1 MMKESL
7 AEIVGKL
14 RREGTDD
21 SHYEVKECAKKLSS
35 SVWETVSAFANTSG
49 GAIILG
55 VSEKDGFSP
64 VKDFAIDEVC
74 NQFVSGMGDGGE
86 RGLVSNPPRY
96 TIERD
101 ELEGANVLL
110 IRVEELLVGEK
121 PCYITARGVQNGS
134 YKRIDD
140 KDVRLSSNEVY
151 LLQTALT
158 VDGSDREPVQ
168 GATRED
174 LDETAVD
181 LIIARA
187 QQLSPR
193 SLRGAEKQVDKE
205 KRLNL
210 LNSNGEVMRSGLLV
224 AGVYPQQFYP
234 KLHVDVAAH
243 PGTGKGQGGGK
254 RFIDRMVCEGT
265 IGEMVETAV
274 AATTKNLRRTS
285 EVSGVGRIDAL
296 EIPPEVLREA
306 IANALVHRSYHPRF
320 DGTAVTVDIFVD
332 RIEITNPG
340 GLWGKTKEE
349 LADGRSCCRNP
360 TLMKLMSYAPLSSD
374 TGASLVEGNGGGIG
388 FMIDELTTR
397 GLESPEFRPGT
408 DSFKVILHRQT
419 GRPSRSASV
428 KRGEIAVEALLKKYG
443 TMSAQELVE
452 KTGMTVSQV
461 RRRLADL
468 IDSGQVVATAPVT
481 SRNRK
486 YRVSE

>member
-1 MMKESL
+1 MSESVV
-7 AEIVGKL
+7 EIVQRL

-21 SHYEVKECAKKLSS
+21 SRYEVKECAQNLSS
-35 SVWETVSAFANTSG
+35 DVWETVSAFANTSG
-49 GAIILG
+49 GTIVLG
-55 VSEKDGFSP
+55 VSEKNDFSP
-64 VKDFAIDEVC
+64 VGDFAIDKVR

-96 TIERD
+96 AVERD
-101 ELEGANVLL
+101 EFEGANVLL
-110 IRVEELLVGEK
+110 ILIEELHVGEK

-158 VDGSDREPVQ
+158 VDGSDREAVQ
-168 GATRED
+168 GAARED
-174 LDETAVD
+174 LDKAMVN
-181 LIIARA
+181 LIIAKA

-193 SLRGAEKQVDKE
+193 SLRGAEGRVDKE

-210 LNSNGEVMRSGLLV
+210 LNSNGEIMRAGLLV
-224 AGVYPQQFYP
+224 AGAYPQQFYP

-243 PGTGKGQGGGK
+243 PGFAKGQGGSK
-254 RFIDRMVCEGT
+254 RFIDRTICEGT
-265 IGEMVETAV
+265 VGEMVEAAVVATA
-274 AATTKNLRRTS
+274 KNLRRAS
-285 EVSGVGRIDAL
+285 DISGVGRVDTM
-296 EIPPEVLREA
+296 EIPLEVLREA

-320 DGTAVTVDIFVD
+320 DGTSVTIDIFDD

-360 TLMKLMSYAPLSSD
+360 TLMKLLSYAPLSSEV
-374 TGASLVEGNGGGIG
+374 GASLVEGNGGGIG
-388 FMIDELTTR
+388 FMINEMATR
-397 GLESPEFRPGT
+397 GLESPEFRAGT
-408 DSFKVILHRQT
+408 DSFKVILHRST
-419 GRPSRSASV
+419 GRSFRSKEV
-428 KRGEIAVEALLKKYG
+428 RRGEIAVEALLKKHG

-461 RRRLADL
+461 RRRLAEL
-468 IDSGQVVATAPVT
+468 IDSGHIVATAPTT

-486 YRVSE
+486 YRIPE